1 MKVLH
6 NMGGGRI
13 FSRCGVIILTVAL
26 AWPMQWV
33 PAFAQEPVP
42 RRNLLDMIFGGGRR
56 YIDPPPPARDL
67 APRRQRQREQSQ
79 PRRNRPPAERSSAPR
94 ASAPRAS
101 AARPA
106 APSAPAK
113 PDPVAKL
120 DDARHI
126 LVVGDF
132 SAGGLADG
140 LKTAFE
146 QSPGV
151 AVTER
156 SNGSSGIV
164 RQDYYNWPEQLP
176 TMMEEVKPALVVVMI
191 GANDRQQ
198 MKAQDSR
205 LDFPSDA
212 WFKEYERRVREL
224 GTVVASRKVPL
235 LWVGLPSFQSPS
247 LMRDAVKLNGIYR
260 AEVAK
265 IGGEFVDI
273 WDGFV
278 DEDGKFIVTGS
289 DINGQQARLRG
300 SDGINFTP
308 AGKRKLAFYVEKLA
322 RRHLGEMASPELVK
336 LDASNLPELNILP
349 PSPTAAVP
357 AQPISLMDPELD
369 GGTELLGAAPLQPHI
384 VESPRDML
392 VRRGELPP
400 APEGRIDNYAI
411 PSAQ

>member
-1 MKVLH
+1 MKVLQ

-13 FSRCGVIILTVAL
+13 SSRCGVIILTLAL
-26 AWPMQWV
+26 AWPMQPTLV
-33 PAFAQEPVP
+33 SAQEPPP
-42 RRNLLDMIFGGGRR
+42 RRNLIDMIFGGGRR
-56 YIDPPPPARDL
+56 YIDPPPRMRDV
-67 APRRQRQREQSQ
+67 APRRQRQREQVQ
-79 PRRNRPPAERSSAPR
+79 PRRNRAPAARAAAP
-94 ASAPRAS
+94 
-101 AARPA
+101 RPA
-106 APSAPAK
+106 APAAAPK
-113 PDPVAKL
+113 PEPVVKL
-120 DDARHI
+120 EDARQI

-132 SAGGLADG
+132 SAGGLGDG
-140 LKTAFE
+140 LKIGFE

-151 AVTER
+151 AVVER
-156 SNGSSGIV
+156 SNGSSGLV
-164 RQDYYNWPEQLP
+164 RQDYHNWPQQLP
-176 TMMEEVKPALVVVMI
+176 AIMDEVKPTLVVVML

-198 MKAQDSR
+198 MKTQDSR
-205 LDFPSDA
+205 LDFPSDD

-224 GTVVASRKVPL
+224 GTIVTSRKVPL

-265 IGGEFVDI
+265 IGAEFVDI

-278 DEDGKFIVTGS
+278 DEEGKFIVTGS

-308 AGKRKLAFYVEKLA
+308 SGKRKLAFYVEKLA

-336 LDASNLPELNILP
+336 LDASNLPELQVLP

-369 GGTELLGAAPLQPHI
+369 GGGELMGAAPPPPHI

-392 VRRGELPP
+392 VKRGELPP
-400 APEGRIDNYAI
+400 APKGRIDDYAQ
-411 PSAQ
+411 PSTR

>member
-1 MKVLH
+1 MKILH
-6 NMGGGRI
+6 DISGGTI
-13 FSRCGVIILTVAL
+13 LVRCSVIILTLTL
-26 AWPMQWV
+26 AWPMQWS
-33 PAFAQEPVP
+33 PASAQEPVP
-42 RRNLLDMIFGGGRR
+42 RRNLIDMIFGGGRR
-56 YIDPPPPARDL
+56 YIDPPPPQRQV
-67 APRRQRQREQSQ
+67 APRRQRQRQQAQ
-79 PRRNRPPAERSSAPR
+79 PRRNSAPAARAATSR
-94 ASAPRAS
+94 ASP
-101 AARPA
+101 ARPV
-106 APSAPAK
+106 APAAPAK
-113 PDPVAKL
+113 PAPVAKL
-120 DDARHI
+120 EDARQI
-126 LVVGDF
+126 LVIGDF

-140 LKTAFE
+140 LTTAFE
-146 QSPGV
+146 ESPGV
-151 AVTER
+151 AVTDR

-164 RQDYYNWPEQLP
+164 RQDYHNWPEQLP
-176 TMMEEVKPALVVVMI
+176 LLMDEVRPALVVVMI

-198 MKAQDSR
+198 MKTPETR
-205 LDFPSDA
+205 FDFPSDA

-224 GTVVASRKVPL
+224 GTLVVSRKVPL

-278 DEDGKFIVTGS
+278 DEEGKFIVTGS

-300 SDGINFTP
+300 SDGINFTV

-336 LDASNLPELNILP
+336 LDASNLPELQILP

-369 GGTELLGAAPLQPHI
+369 GGAELLGAAPLPPHI

-392 VRRGELPP
+392 VKRGELPP
-400 APEGRIDNYAI
+400 APEGRIDNYAV
-411 PSAQ
+411 PSTR

>member
-1 MKVLH
+1 MS
-6 NMGGGRI
+6 GGRF
-13 FSRCGVIILTVAL
+13 FSRCGAMILTLAL
-26 AWPMQWV
+26 AWPMQWS
-33 PAFAQEPVP
+33 AASAQEPVP
-42 RRNLLDMIFGGGRR
+42 RRNLIEMLFGGGRR
-56 YIDPPPPARDL
+56 YIDPQPPMRQV

-79 PRRNRPPAERSSAPR
+79 PRRNRPQGTRAPAPR
-94 ASAPRAS
+94 ASATRRVA
-101 AARPA
+101 PA
-106 APSAPAK
+106 APAVPAK

-120 DDARHI
+120 DDARQI
-126 LVVGDF
+126 LVIGDF
-132 SAGGLADG
+132 TAGGLADG
-140 LKTAFE
+140 LKIAFE

-151 AVTER
+151 AVTEH
-156 SNGSSGIV
+156 SNGSSGLV

-176 TMMEEVKPALVVVMI
+176 TMMDEVKPALVVVMI

-198 MKAQDSR
+198 MKTPDSR

-224 GTVVASRKVPL
+224 STLVASRKLPL
-235 LWVGLPSFQSPS
+235 LWVGLPSFESPS

-289 DINGQQARLRG
+289 DMNGQQARLRG
-300 SDGINFTP
+300 SDGINFTA

-336 LDASNLPELNILP
+336 LDASNLPELQILP

-369 GGTELLGAAPLQPHI
+369 GGAELLGAAPLPPHI

-392 VRRGELPP
+392 IKRGEIPP
-400 APEGRIDNYAI
+400 APEGRIDNYAT
-411 PSAQ
+411 PSTR